1 MLRKRFTMGKNLYSG
16 ATVFLAA
23 LFLTAQPALAIDL
36 SKISFNGYI
45 DLEYSSADNA
55 EGNYNSSFRQHHL
68 VFLLD
73 IPVSDKL
80 SAYTQVEFNDGAD
93 LSGQDTTDRGP
104 STSSGSGNITVE
116 NAFIKY
122 AHSDAIQFR
131 LGKMLTPFGY
141 YNEIHD
147 ATPAIISIA
156 VPKAINDMTQRGGA
170 PMFPEWNTGVNMLGT
185 IVLRAG
191 TVDYSIY
198 AGNGENPPGWNSAAS
213 DANPNKAFGARVNFQ
228 AFERLQIGASVY
240 NGDIA
245 FESTAPAQ
253 IQSGSHTA
261 TGILLSMNGDKLF
274 FLSEYAISQEQGF
287 TASAGYGQFTYLLL
301 KRLSAYY
308 RLEYS
313 NPNESVSDDT
323 WIEHIAGVN
332 YRPLNISNLVLKF
345 ELSDNIRGGNNPA
358 VVKDNI
364 YKEARFA
371 VTLFF

>member
-1 MLRKRFTMGKNLYSG
+1 MGTNLSSG

-23 LFLTAQPALAIDL
+23 LFLSAQPAVAIDL

-68 VFLLD
+68 SFLLD

-80 SAYTQVEFNDGAD
+80 SAHTQIEFNEGAD
-93 LSGQDTTDRGP
+93 INGQNSPQTGP
-104 STSSGSGNITVE
+104 STSTGSITVE

-131 LGKMLTPFGY
+131 FGKMLTPFGY

-156 VPKAINDMTQRGGA
+156 VPKAINDMDQRGGA

-185 IVLRAG
+185 IALHAG
-191 TVDYSIY
+191 TLDYSVY

-213 DANPNKAFGARVNFQ
+213 DANPNKAFGARVNYQ
-228 AFERLQIGASVY
+228 PSEHMQLGASVY

-245 FESTAPAQ
+245 NQTTTTAP
-253 IQSGSHTA
+253 IQNGPHTA
-261 TGILLSMNGDKLF
+261 VGILLSMNGDKLF
-274 FLSEYAISQEQGF
+274 FLSEYATSHEQGS
-287 TASAGYGQFTYLLL
+287 TSSAGYGQFTYLLL

-313 NPNESVSDDT
+313 NPDESVSDDT
-323 WIEHIAGVN
+323 WVEHIAGLN
-332 YRPLNISNLVLKF
+332 FRPLSISNLVLKF
-345 ELSDNIRGGNNPA
+345 ELSDNIRGANNPA